1 MKCAWRSPPWA
12 IHGRRG
18 VDSIDCIGKVCQ
30 GHQFGI
36 WRTFDKARTEKPR
49 ALLTNV
55 LVLHVF
61 KCACINCLDEHGRR
75 THALMT
81 NGTRCALFKKVLV
94 ASKRGHF
101 FFGFCAHC
109 LSMCV
114 APSSICPFFLALL
127 HTKLLLLFFVLF
139 GLWERRAHPW
149 FKLRWWVPS
158 WWKPNRWW
166 C

>member
-1 MKCAWRSPPWA
+1 VTFVIYSRLALKCAWRSPPWA

-49 ALLTNV
+49 ALLTNA
-55 LVLHVF
+55 LLLHVF
-61 KCACINCLDEHGRR
+61 KRACINCLDEHGRR

-101 FFGFCAHC
+101 FLAFAHTVC
-109 LSMCV
+109 LCV
-114 APSSICPFFLALL
+114 LPLQAFA
-127 HTKLLLLFFVLF
+127 LFFWLF
-139 GLWERRAHPW
+139 SIQNYCYYSSFYSGYGNGGPIRG
-149 FKLRWWVPS
+149 S
-158 WWKPNRWW
+158 N
-166 C
+166 